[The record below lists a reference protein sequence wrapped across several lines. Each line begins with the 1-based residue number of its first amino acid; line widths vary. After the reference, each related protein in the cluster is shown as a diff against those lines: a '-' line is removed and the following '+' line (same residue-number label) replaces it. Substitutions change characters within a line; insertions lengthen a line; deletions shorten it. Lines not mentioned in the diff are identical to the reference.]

1 MISKKLLKIKKKYPL
16 DLIVYTKDEWAFL
29 KDSKTSFIQIIEE
42 KGINFYMKDGARSWM
57 AFTDRDLEAAKIHSV
72 VRLYGI
78 INEKIELKFTIDEDH
93 LNLIDDIY
101 IDTRY
106 PSGLGLLPSGFPS
119 KEEAIE
125 VLNIAKNIYDNQ

>member
-1 MISKKLLKIKKKYPL
+1 
-16 DLIVYTKDEWAFL
+16 
-29 KDSKTSFIQIIEE
+29 
-42 KGINFYMKDGARSWM
+42 MKDGARSWM
-57 AFTDRDLEAAKIHSV
+57 AFADRDLEAAKILLDNEYVSNVVLFHCQQYIEKCLKAILEEHQIQIPKIHSV

-119 KEEAIE
+119 KEEAVE
-125 VLNIAKNIYDNQ
+125 VLNIAKNIYDNILLCFSRN